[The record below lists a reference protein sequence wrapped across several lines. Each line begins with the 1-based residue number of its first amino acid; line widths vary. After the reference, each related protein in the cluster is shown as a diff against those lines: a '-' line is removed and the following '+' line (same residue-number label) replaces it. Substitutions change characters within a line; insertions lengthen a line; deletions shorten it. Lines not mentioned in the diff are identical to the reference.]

1 MDYLGKVWSYWNSK
15 MIICQMSRKT
25 VLNACNVNI
34 VSSYILS
41 LKDHIFLD
49 LALDFDI
56 FWINLKFSQYES
68 FSRRLKY
75 VLPCTK
81 FNVFGL
87 FWPEAP
93 FYRMNW
99 GVTLKILLSELS
111 FIYDKKDERNLH
123 SLKSLIMATIF
134 CPPCSLRWMMKCV

>member
-1 MDYLGKVWSYWNSK
+1 MHSDHKFAITMNT
-15 MIICQMSRKT
+15 IIINGCFKHYKLQLNISIPVQH
-25 VLNACNVNI
+25 VLPLSSFQFNEPYRHLLTNI
-34 VSSYILS
+34 R
-41 LKDHIFLD
+41 
-49 LALDFDI
+49 
-56 FWINLKFSQYES
+56 FSQYEC

-134 CPPCSLRWMMKCV
+134 CPPCSLR